1 MLRALPCAGCPAPVG
16 EGLEAP
22 VSFVDDP
29 VPARS
34 RPWVDTEDLHGQRVR
49 RASDGYRQRVELVDL
64 TAIAGRGP
72 AWGMES
78 EDLNATLLVWR
89 EGEGQ
94 PAHVN
99 AERDVAIVALAGSGT
114 LVVDGAEHA
123 LRPGML
129 AVVPRGARRSVV
141 AGRDGLR
148 CVTVSPAPR
157 RAPDRTTHGAW
168 LKPTVSDFS
177 RTPLPYTDAR
187 ANARVSDCKSDTGA
201 QAHDATASSTASG
214 MSKFA

>member
-1 MLRALPCAGCPAPVG
+1 VPA
-16 EGLEAP
+16 A
-22 VSFVDDP
+22 FVDDP

-49 RASDGYRQRVELVDL
+49 TASDGYRQRVELVDL
-64 TAIAGRGP
+64 TTIAGRGP
-72 AWGMES
+72 AWGMET

-99 AERDVAIVALAGSGT
+99 AERDVAIVALVGSGT
-114 LVVDGAEHA
+114 LVVDGDEHV

-141 AGRDGLR
+141 AGPDGLR
-148 CVTVSPAPR
+148 CVTVHRRRGGLQITPR
-157 RAPDRTTHGAW
+157 EGPG
-168 LKPTVSDFS
+168 
-177 RTPLPYTDAR
+177 
-187 ANARVSDCKSDTGA
+187 
-201 QAHDATASSTASG
+201 
-214 MSKFA
+214 

>member
-1 MLRALPCAGCPAPVG
+1 VPA
-16 EGLEAP
+16 A
-22 VSFVDDP
+22 FVDDP

-49 RASDGYRQRVELVDL
+49 TASDGYRQRVELVDL
-64 TAIAGRGP
+64 TTIAGRGP
-72 AWGMES
+72 AWGTET

-99 AERDVAIVALAGSGT
+99 EERDVAIVAIVGSGT
-114 LVVDGAEHA
+114 LVVDGDEHV

-141 AGRDGLR
+141 AGPDGLR
-148 CVTVSPAPR
+148 CVTVHRRRGGLQITPR
-157 RAPDRTTHGAW
+157 EGPG
-168 LKPTVSDFS
+168 
-177 RTPLPYTDAR
+177 
-187 ANARVSDCKSDTGA
+187 
-201 QAHDATASSTASG
+201 
-214 MSKFA
+214 